1 MNSNTVLKKILTL
14 LSMETK
20 EEVSFVTAE
29 LVDGTVVESATFD
42 VGEPVEVVA
51 EDGSKSPA
59 PDGEHELFLRDEEG
73 NEVRIRIITK
83 DGVITEREN
92 VEEATSEEEPK
103 AEEEMSSEEVSLEE
117 EEEKEEMEEEDSEE
131 SKEVSMEDVV
141 KSVEEMSY
149 RIEELEKKLAE
160 MQVEDEVEEEV
171 EAEEEEELPKLDGA
185 PVQASKVN
193 VSRKA
198 AGRKTR
204 QSAFLSKLY
213 N

>member
-14 LSMETK
+14 LSSETK

-29 LVDGTVVESATFD
+29 LVDGTKVESATFD
-42 VGEPVEVVA
+42 VGEAVEVIS

-83 DGVITEREN
+83 DGVIEERMN
-92 VEEATSEEEPK
+92 VEEATEEPK
-103 AEEEMSSEEVSLEE
+103 AEEELSTEEISDEASEELEE
-117 EEEKEEMEEEDSEE
+117 EGDSEE

-160 MQVEDEVEEEV
+160 MQVEDEVEEEII
-171 EAEEEEELPKLDGA
+171 AEEEELPKLDGA

>member
-14 LSMETK
+14 LSTETK

-29 LVDGTVVESATFD
+29 LVDGTKVESATFD
-42 VGEPVEVVA
+42 VGEAVEVIA

-83 DGVITEREN
+83 DGVIEERMN
-92 VEEATSEEEPK
+92 VEEATEEESK
-103 AEEEMSSEEVSLEE
+103 EEEMSSEEVSLEE
-117 EEEKEEMEEEDSEE
+117 EVEEMEEGDSEE

-171 EAEEEEELPKLDGA
+171 EAEEEELPKLDGA

>member
-14 LSMETK
+14 LSTETK

-29 LVDGTVVESATFD
+29 LVDGTKVESATFD
-42 VGEPVEVVA
+42 VGEAVEVIA

-83 DGVITEREN
+83 DGVIEERMN
-92 VEEATSEEEPK
+92 VEEATEEESK
-103 AEEEMSSEEVSLEE
+103 EEEMSSEEVSLEE

-171 EAEEEEELPKLDGA
+171 EAEEEELPKLDGA